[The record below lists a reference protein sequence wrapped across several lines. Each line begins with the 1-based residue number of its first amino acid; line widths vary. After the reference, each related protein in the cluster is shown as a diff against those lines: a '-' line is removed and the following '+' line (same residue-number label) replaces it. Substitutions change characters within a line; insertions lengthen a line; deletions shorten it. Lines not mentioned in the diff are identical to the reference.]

1 MATDTAPG
9 GEYQPPSGGGVTT
22 TATGGSYPLNFDVQ
36 YPDELNRW
44 LPLVKWILVIPQSL
58 IVYVLGAVVQV
69 IILIA
74 LFAILF
80 TRKYP
85 QGLFD
90 FAAGFYRWNANVVSY
105 SFLMRDEYPPFSWDP
120 GIYPVTYEVSNPG
133 ELNRWLPLVKWL
145 LAIPHYIA
153 LLVLGFIA
161 FFIWIIAFFA
171 ILFTTRYPRG
181 MFDFIVGYQ
190 RWTNRVAAYIGLMR
204 DEYPPFSLN
213 P

>member
-9 GEYQPPSGGGVTT
+9 GEYQPPSGGGTT
-22 TATGGSYPLNFDVQ
+22 TVAAGGSYPLNFDVE
-36 YPDELNRW
+36 YPEGLNRW
-44 LPLVKWILVIPQSL
+44 LPLVKWLLILPQAL
-58 IVYVLGAVVQV
+58 IVYVLAMVAYVLV
-69 IILIA
+69 LIA
-74 LFAILF
+74 FFAILF

-85 QGLFD
+85 QGMFD
-90 FAAGFYRWNANVVSY
+90 FVAGFYRWNANVAAY

-120 GIYPVTYEVSNPG
+120 GIYPVTYEVSNPT

-145 LAIPHYIA
+145 LAFPHYIA
-153 LLVLGFIA
+153 LIVLGIIA
-161 FFIWIIAFFA
+161 YFVWIIVFFA

-190 RWTNRVAAYIGLMR
+190 RWSNRVFAYVSLMR

-213 P
+213 A